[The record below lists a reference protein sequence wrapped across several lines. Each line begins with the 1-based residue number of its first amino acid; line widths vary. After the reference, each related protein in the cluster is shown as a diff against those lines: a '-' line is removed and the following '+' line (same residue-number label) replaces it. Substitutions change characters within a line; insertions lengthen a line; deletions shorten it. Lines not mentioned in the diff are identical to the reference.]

1 MIQRGHIQPLR
12 SVSPVRE
19 PVTGALPIQERDS
32 ARNHCWFIT
41 YAYKSYQRAFDVGT
55 ALKAVGQNAIVDIKQ
70 DLYKSK
76 HQDSREKTQQL
87 FNRASHVIVICD
99 RNYLKE
105 ITGEA
110 ETPLNTRFI
119 YNLIEKEFRQH
130 GRNNRFV
137 PIIDKDNLG
146 KNDIPTPIRNFS
158 KLHLDFVFKALHKHR
173 TANIPSSNSR
183 RREVAIERTVYGSH

>member
-1 MIQRGHIQPLR
+1 
-12 SVSPVRE
+12 
-19 PVTGALPIQERDS
+19 
-32 ARNHCWFIT
+32 
-41 YAYKSYQRAFDVGT
+41 VGT

-146 KNDIPTPIRNFS
+146 KNDVPTPIRNFS
-158 KLHLDFVFKALHKHR
+158 KVHLDFVFKALHKYR